1 MTIGAGVSTYPW
13 AIASIVQNAPRQSG
27 VYAILGEQD
36 CVYVGASGDIQASL
50 LAHIKG
56 DNSCITRNSPIGFQ
70 FSLVPSSLRVFQ
82 LNQLIIA
89 LWPICNLHEE

>member
-13 AIASIVQNAPRQSG
+13 YCVNRTKCAAPVGR
-27 VYAILGEQD
+27 VCDLGRTGLRLRRRVER
-36 CVYVGASGDIQASL
+36 YSSKP

-56 DNSCITRNSPIGFQ
+56 DNSCITRSSPIGFQ

-82 LNQLIIA
+82 RNQLIIA
-89 LWPICNLHEE
+89 LWPLCNLHEE

>member
-1 MTIGAGVSTYPW
+1 MAIGAGVSTYPW
-13 AIASIVQNAPRQSG
+13 DIASIVQNAPRQSG

-36 CVYVGASGDIQASL
+36 CVYVGASSDIQASL

-82 LNQLIIA
+82 QNQLIIA